1 MTRRIVDREYAIE
14 ECDEVCQDI
23 NTRDRYELRQRTNR
37 NCGCRNETEVIRRGN
52 RTSGQE
58 CEVEDI
64 PTNCNYQDPCRCG
77 CRCEY
82 NNCGCRYN
90 RCGYNRRGC
99 GCYRGLNC
107 DRNRRLRSCHCEC
120 EE

>member
-23 NTRDRYELRQRTNR
+23 NTRDRIELRQRTNR
-37 NCGCRNETEVIRRGN
+37 NCGCRNESEVIRRGN

-64 PTNCNYQDPCRCG
+64 NPNCNCQDPCRWGYNRCG
-77 CRCEY
+77 C
-82 NNCGCRYN
+82 GYN
-90 RCGYNRRGC
+90 RCGCGYNRRGC

-107 DRNRRLRSCHCEC
+107 DRNRRLRTCKCEC
-120 EE
+120 ED